1 MQAPHRT
8 SVPLSAYVEAL
19 RAAQVLLS
27 CDLPQGEAEPVI
39 NFITADSREVV
50 PGTLFVCKGRAFKRA
65 YLVASLA
72 AGAVA
77 YLAETPFEGIDAP
90 CVQVCDVRR
99 AMGVLAD
106 MLYSHPSGDIA
117 VCAFTGTKG
126 KTTCAYYLK
135 SVLDARAQALGAH
148 ATPIFS
154 SVTLDDGVTCGPSKL
169 TTPEAFELEAHIA
182 NAVSVG
188 ARELVMEASS
198 QALKYDRTYGVDFAV
213 VGFTNIG
220 EDHISPIEH
229 PDFEDYFSSK
239 LKVFSQAR
247 CGVVSLDIDHAD
259 RVLAAAQ
266 AGCERVV
273 TCSERDEG
281 ANVFLE
287 RAQMGPAGVEMAVRT
302 PRGRLELTLPSPSHF
317 NALNALLVVGMAE
330 GLGVEH
336 EHVRA
341 GLEAVSVPGRMQMV
355 PSPVEGI
362 VPVVDFAHNG
372 MSLEIVLRELR
383 QNYPGHELCCV
394 FGATG
399 GKGIDRRDTMG
410 VAAGKHAD
418 RIVITEDD
426 PGPEPVEDICATIA
440 ARVDEQG
447 NDNWVVECDRERAIR
462 LCLAQA
468 TRPAVVLVA
477 GKGCEDTMVRA
488 GGPVPW
494 EGDALVLERALND
507 LAKGALDV

>member
-8 SVPLSAYVEAL
+8 SVPLSEYVKAL
-19 RAAQVLLS
+19 QSQGILS
-27 CDLPQGEAEPVI
+27 SYELPQGGAEARI
-39 NFITADSREVV
+39 DFITADSREVV
-50 PGTLFVCKGRAFKRA
+50 PGTLFVCKGRAFKRE
-65 YLVASLA
+65 YLEGSLA
-72 AGAVA
+72 GGAVA
-77 YLAETPFEGIDAP
+77 YLAEQAFEGVDAP
-90 CVQVCDVRR
+90 RVLVSDVRR

-106 MLYSHPSGDIA
+106 MLYGHPSGKLTT
-117 VCAFTGTKG
+117 CAFTGTKG

-135 SVLDARAQALGAH
+135 SVLDARAQALGTH

-169 TTPEAFELEAHIA
+169 TTPEAFELEAHFA

-198 QALKYDRTYGVDFAV
+198 QALKYDRTYAVDFAV

-239 LKVFSQAR
+239 LKVFAQAK
-247 CGVVSLDIDHAD
+247 CGVVSLDIDHAQ
-259 RVLAAAQ
+259 RVLDTAKS
-266 AGCERVV
+266 GCQRVI
-273 TCSERDEG
+273 TCSERDET
-281 ANVFLE
+281 ADVFLE
-287 RAQMGPAGVEMAVRT
+287 RAQMGAQGVEMAVRT
-302 PRGRLELTLPSPSHF
+302 PRGRIEFTLPSPSHF

-336 EHVRA
+336 EYVRA
-341 GLEAVSVPGRMQMV
+341 GLGAVSVPGRMQMV
-355 PSPVEGI
+355 ASPVEGI

-383 QNYPGHELCCV
+383 QNYPGHQICCV

-410 VAAGKHAD
+410 VAAGKYAD
-418 RIVITEDD
+418 SIVITEDD
-426 PGPEPVEDICATIA
+426 AGPERVEDICATIA
-440 ARVDEQG
+440 RRVGEQG
-447 NDNWVVECDRERAIR
+447 NTNWVIECDRERAIR
-462 LCLAQA
+462 LCLRDAR
-468 TRPAVVLVA
+468 RPAVVLVS
-477 GKGCEDTMVRA
+477 GKGAETTMIRA
-488 GGPVPW
+488 NGPEPW
-494 EGDALVLERALND
+494 EGDVPVLQRALSD
-507 LAKGALDV
+507 LAQGRLDV

>member
-8 SVPLSAYVEAL
+8 AVPLSAYVEAL
-19 RAAQVLLS
+19 RASQAHVAY
-27 CDLPQGEAEPVI
+27 DLPQGRPEPAI
-39 NFITADSREVV
+39 DFITADSREVV

-65 YLVASLA
+65 YLESALA
-72 AGAVA
+72 GGAVA
-77 YLAETPFEGIDAP
+77 YLAEAPFEGIEAP
-90 CVQVCDVRR
+90 CVTVGDVRR

-106 MLYSHPSGDIA
+106 MLYAHPSGDIA

-135 SVLDARAQALGAH
+135 SVLDAQACALGAH

-154 SVTLDDGVTCGPSKL
+154 SIALDDGVTCAPSKL
-169 TTPEAFELEAHIA
+169 TTPEAFELQAHIA
-182 NAVSVG
+182 NAAGTG

-198 QALKYDRTYGVDFAV
+198 QALKYDRTYAVDFAA

-239 LKVFSQAR
+239 LKAFSQAR
-247 CGVVSLDIDHAD
+247 CGVVSLDIDHAQ
-259 RVLAAAQ
+259 RVLAAAE

-273 TCSERDEG
+273 TCSERDES
-281 ANVFLE
+281 ADVFLE
-287 RAQMGPAGVEMAVRT
+287 RAQMGTGGVEMAVRT

-330 GLGVEH
+330 GLGVGL
-336 EHVRA
+336 EHVRT

-355 PSPVEGI
+355 PSPVEG
-362 VPVVDFAHNG
+362 VVAVVDFAHNG

-410 VAAGKHAD
+410 VAAGAYAD

-426 PGPEPVEDICATIA
+426 PGPERVEDICATIA
-440 ARVDEQG
+440 QRVCEQG
-447 NDNWVVECDRERAIR
+447 NDNWTIECDRERAIR

-468 TRPAVVLVA
+468 SRPAVVLVA
-477 GKGCEDTMVRA
+477 GKGCEDAMVRA

-494 EGDALVLERALND
+494 EGDAAVLERALAD
-507 LAKGALDV
+507 LAEGSLHV